1 MDIFQSEE
9 LPTPMT
15 ILQATAEVNN
25 LAAQVTAFDMYNK
38 AMDNVRMHVHMY
50 HVRWLISSSIT
61 STAFATPSRSTSAIA
76 NQTLT
81 LHCDFT
87 ALKNRQY

>member
-25 LAAQVTAFDMYNK
+25 LAAQVSAFDMYNK
-38 AMDNVRMHVHMY
+38 EMDNVRTKV
-50 HVRWLISSSIT
+50 LG
-61 STAFATPSRSTSAIA
+61 
-76 NQTLT
+76 
-81 LHCDFT
+81 
-87 ALKNRQY
+87 

>member
-25 LAAQVTAFDMYNK
+25 LAAQINAFDTYNKEMDDVCTIVLGCIYYCELNVHTAFD
-38 AMDNVRMHVHMY
+38 
-50 HVRWLISSSIT
+50 
-61 STAFATPSRSTSAIA
+61 
-76 NQTLT
+76 
-81 LHCDFT
+81 DFIQ
-87 ALKNRQY
+87 A

>member
-25 LAAQVTAFDMYNK
+25 LAAQINAIDMYNK
-38 AMDNVRMHVHMY
+38 QMDDVRTMY
-50 HVRWLISSSIT
+50 RIT
-61 STAFATPSRSTSAIA
+61 S
-76 NQTLT
+76 L
-81 LHCDFT
+81 
-87 ALKNRQY
+87 

>member
-25 LAAQVTAFDMYNK
+25 LAAQINAIDMYNK
-38 AMDNVRMHVHMY
+38 QMDDVRTMY
-50 HVRWLISSSIT
+50 YIT
-61 STAFATPSRSTSAIA
+61 YVAIVNLDVA
-76 NQTLT
+76 IN
-81 LHCDFT
+81 
-87 ALKNRQY
+87 LKE